1 MYKLQEPTVQQLQ
14 QVRMPKPQS
23 SQLIHTIFGSSDEES
38 LTTPEQAKMELL
50 EKRIMEPQA
59 LIQGSNK
66 RPKGKK
72 TKKTVKPK
80 EVIEDPPYA
89 GDELRVIPPQ
99 PTLPTNLLMPGPSL
113 AGNIE
118 EYPRPSLPSYEEM
131 MLDEMFNG
139 PSSMETQP
147 DLAPVKVLEE
157 GVAVIQD
164 GRTVEWWPVEV
175 PEQMA
180 NMLEYLEDE
189 NKPLHTNSV
198 LPNQGLA
205 LCYTCPVL
213 FGSVESKHIVAEALY
228 NEIHS
233 KILNQWEPLAVVV
246 D

>member
-1 MYKLQEPTVQQLQ
+1 MSELHNT
-14 QVRMPKPQS
+14 MNA
-23 SQLIHTIFGSSDEES
+23 IFGSPDEES
-38 LTTPEQAKMELL
+38 ITRPDDPKIAKL
-50 EKRIMEPQA
+50 EKRMIQPQV

-131 MLDEMFNG
+131 MLDDMFNG

-147 DLAPVKVLEE
+147 DLAPVKVLEV
-157 GVAVIQD
+157 GSSSDPRWSTRGMVAC
-164 GRTVEWWPVEV
+164 GGTR
-175 PEQMA
+175 A
-180 NMLEYLEDE
+180 N
-189 NKPLHTNSV
+189 
-198 LPNQGLA
+198 G
-205 LCYTCPVL
+205 
-213 FGSVESKHIVAEALY
+213 
-228 NEIHS
+228 
-233 KILNQWEPLAVVV
+233 
-246 D
+246 

>member
-1 MYKLQEPTVQQLQ
+1 MCKFQEPTVQQLQ
-14 QVRMPKPQS
+14 RSRMSELQN
-23 SQLIHTIFGSSDEES
+23 TMNAIFGSPDEES
-38 LTTPEQAKMELL
+38 ITRPDDTKMAKL
-50 EKRIMEPQA
+50 EKRMIQPQV

-131 MLDEMFNG
+131 MLDDMFNG

-157 GVAVIQD
+157 AVAGIQD
-164 GRTVEWWPVEV
+164 GRTVEWWPVEE

-189 NKPLHTNSV
+189 NKPLHTNFV
-198 LPNQGLA
+198 LPNQGLV
-205 LCYTCPVL
+205 LCYTCPVTGFWPQNEAAIAEFIHGPWP
-213 FGSVESKHIVAEALY
+213 FGDFGVQFGL
-228 NEIHS
+228 
-233 KILNQWEPLAVVV
+233 LLP
-246 D
+246 